1 MVYIYI
7 NDLFYKLRT
16 EHRSIGCIAGTNYT
30 QFFWLDGFHVVY
42 MYICVINMHNMIN
55 VSFAVKS

>member
-7 NDLFYKLRT
+7 NDRFYKLRT

-30 QFFWLDGFHVVY
+30 QFFVCVWDGNNKPV
-42 MYICVINMHNMIN
+42 NR
-55 VSFAVKS
+55 